1 MFCDSVWPRG
11 LRRKEL
17 FQAADGGLG
26 SYPHRGDYFKHIYES
41 ISYVRFTGAI
51 LHVPRLN
58 LSVAYK
64 VVTIFHF
71 HV

>member
-11 LRRKEL
+11 LRWTKKL

-41 ISYVRFTGAI
+41 ISYVRFTGAV

-58 LSVAYK
+58 VAYK

-71 HV
+71 NV